1 MPESYYVLDQPSRDN
16 MVKEAILQLEQA
28 RFEAEL
34 NAAMSD
40 EGMEVPVSADE
51 TAGERIE
58 RLDRQIQR
66 LVKIVP
72 V

>member
-1 MPESYYVLDQPSRDN
+1 MPESYHVLDQPSRDN

-28 RFEAEL
+28 RCEAEL

-40 EGMEVPVSADE
+40 DGMDVRVSAEE
-51 TAGERIE
+51 TAKERIE

-66 LVKIVP
+66 LAKLYD
-72 V
+72 